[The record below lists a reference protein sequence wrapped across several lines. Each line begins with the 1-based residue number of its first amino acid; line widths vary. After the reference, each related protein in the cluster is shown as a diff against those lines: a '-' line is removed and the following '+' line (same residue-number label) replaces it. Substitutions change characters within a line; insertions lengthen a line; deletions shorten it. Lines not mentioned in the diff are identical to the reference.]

1 MGKRPGAPV
10 DPLPLIRSEPHG
22 SVPGG
27 CLRSRTP
34 IGFHAG
40 FRRVIIPSAFGTLS
54 GCDGEPQTLT
64 VTATAYN
71 SVPGQTQGDPN
82 VGAWGDEIR
91 PGDRVIA
98 VSPDLVSLGLDHG
111 TKVRIEGLRGTYRV
125 ADRTHS
131 RLERTIDIYM
141 GTDVEKAREWGKQ
154 QVEIRW
160 WN

>member
-1 MGKRPGAPV
+1 MLGIALAVGILA
-10 DPLPLIRSEPHG
+10 G
-22 SVPGG
+22 CGG
-27 CLRSRTP
+27 EQQS
-34 IGFHAG
+34 
-40 FRRVIIPSAFGTLS
+40 
-54 GCDGEPQTLT
+54 LT

-82 VGAWGDEIR
+82 IGAWGDEIR

-98 VSPDLVSLGLDHG
+98 VSPDLLSLGLERG

-141 GTDVEKAREWGKQ
+141 GTDVEKAREWGRQ

-160 WN
+160 RN

>member
-1 MGKRPGAPV
+1 MF
-10 DPLPLIRSEPHG
+10 EPNSVGENDRRRDVPHPRHH
-22 SVPGG
+22 SPRVPGRPR
-27 CLRSRTP
+27 LRL
-34 IGFHAG
+34 A
-40 FRRVIIPSAFGTLS
+40 VALALGTLV
-54 GCDGEPQTLT
+54 GCGGEQQTLT

-82 VGAWGDEIR
+82 VGAWGDRIQ

-98 VSPDLVSLGLDHG
+98 VSPDLLALGLERG
-111 TKVRIEGLRGTYRV
+111 TKVRIEGLSGTYRV

-141 GTDVEKAREWGKQ
+141 GTDVEAAREWGKQ

-160 WN
+160 RK

>member
-1 MGKRPGAPV
+1 MT
-10 DPLPLIRSEPHG
+10 L
-22 SVPGG
+22 SV
-27 CLRSRTP
+27 
-34 IGFHAG
+34 
-40 FRRVIIPSAFGTLS
+40 GTLV
-54 GCDGEPQTLT
+54 GCGGEPQTLT